1 MDTDGLAR
9 SWPWNLSC
17 RMTSI
22 EKLDCIFVSL
32 RVVYNTSQRRSWGHH
47 NVTNNT
53 NVLLIRTPFM
63 NDLLFIILIHSHVV
77 DADFPLRFF
86 ASSITGT
93 YPQDLLAGYTIRV
106 ILIGQLAT
114 ASLAFQVRFLKIFL
128 LLFAV
133 SCQTGCF
140 AILRCAPGGHFDQ

>member
-9 SWPWNLSC
+9 SWPWNSSC

-63 NDLLFIILIHSHVV
+63 NDLLFIILIHSHAVCR
-77 DADFPLRFF
+77 L
-86 ASSITGT
+86 SIKVLCIINHWYLPTRSIGGVYNPSDPNRTIGNCLFGISGT
-93 YPQDLLAGYTIRV
+93 LLKDIPT
-106 ILIGQLAT
+106 T
-114 ASLAFQVRFLKIFL
+114 
-128 LLFAV
+128 
-133 SCQTGCF
+133 
-140 AILRCAPGGHFDQ
+140 LRCLMSNRMLRYFEVRTRWAL